1 MYQYGNV
8 AVKYQNEKRNKH
20 LSRQQHKQEPKQ
32 PSQHQPHPQGQS
44 LLSSREKML
53 YLFAVLIV
61 IAALSL
67 LMARGALLTEMNYEL
82 QALERE
88 LEHLEENNAKLEVE
102 VIQLSSPERILA
114 IAQNELGMDMRERTV
129 KVLSRSKES
138 AE

>member
-32 PSQHQPHPQGQS
+32 PPQHQPHPQGQS

-88 LEHLEENNAKLEVE
+88 LEQLEENNAKLEVE